1 MNFLAERA
9 AAARQ
14 RVRQARAAR
23 GEAALLAEC
32 RDAPAPPPLSLA
44 EFGVIAEVKRQSPA
58 EGALSPAADAATLAR
73 CYADGGAAAIS
84 VLTEPERFGG
94 SLDDLGRAACAA
106 WPAGVP
112 AMRKDFL
119 VDTWQVLEARAAGAG
134 GVLVILAMLDDAA
147 VRELLAAAREQGLF
161 VLLEAFDEA
170 DLERAARLATDG
182 PEAPLLVGV
191 NTRDLK
197 TLQVDPQRLAALAPR
212 LPVGLPAVAESGI
225 RTPDDAAAAARLG
238 YRLALVGTALMRSAA
253 PAELA
258 RAMRDA
264 GRAAA

>member
-1 MNFLAERA
+1 
-9 AAARQ
+9 
-14 RVRQARAAR
+14 
-23 GEAALLAEC
+23 
-32 RDAPAPPPLSLA
+32 
-44 EFGVIAEVKRQSPA
+44 
-58 EGALSPAADAATLAR
+58 
-73 CYADGGAAAIS
+73 
-84 VLTEPERFGG
+84 
-94 SLDDLGRAACAA
+94 
-106 WPAGVP
+106 
-112 AMRKDFL
+112 MRKDFL

-197 TLQVDPQRLAALAPR
+197 TLQVDPLRLAALAPR

-253 PAELA
+253 PAKLA